1 MSSTVPI
8 RFSNRKQSRRPYH
21 AQNGYALMVVM
32 FLVALLTIAVAKAS
46 LNVVTNSRREK
57 EEEMIWRGRQYV
69 RGIRLFY
76 AKQHRFPTV
85 LDDLYKPKTGLRF
98 MRQAYKDPMNTQD
111 GSWRM
116 IYVGPNGQLIGSL
129 KDRSVN
135 IAGQPTGGFG
145 GAAGQSAFGGQNS
158 GSQNGSSSFF
168 GSSNGFGSAS
178 SFGASTG
185 MASSNSAN
193 SGASPVQ
200 GATAPDGQPADTAG
214 VPNDSLQPHDLSDN
228 PTIIGGNIIGVGS
241 KINKKSIIWFE
252 KAKNY
257 RQYEFVWDPSVDS
270 LTGQRAGLPLNSA
283 SPAGNAGGA
292 GAATSP
298 TGTGTN
304 SNPNPTQNPNPSPPP
319 TSSPSPDPGDNTM
332 PLQAPPNP

>member
-1 MSSTVPI
+1 MSKTSLI
-8 RFSNRKQSRRPYH
+8 RRACRKQARNQASGH
-21 AQNGYALMVVM
+21 EGYALLVIL
-32 FLVALLTIAVAKAS
+32 FFVALLAISVATVT
-46 LNVVTNSRREK
+46 LNVVTNARREK

-69 RGIRLFY
+69 RGIRLYY
-76 AKQHRFPTV
+76 AKQHRFPTA

-98 MRQAYKDPMNTQD
+98 MRQAYKDPMNSAD

-135 IAGQPTGGFG
+135 IAGQPSGGFG
-145 GAAGQSAFGGQNS
+145 GAAGQSAFGASNP
-158 GSQNGSSSFF
+158 GSQSGSSSFF

-178 SFGASTG
+178 SF
-185 MASSNSAN
+185 SSNSSFGSGNAAN
-193 SGASPVQ
+193 GGTNAAQGSAS
-200 GATAPDGQPADTAG
+200 TNGQLTG
-214 VPNDSLQPHDLSDN
+214 TGSSTTDSLQPHDLSDN

-270 LTGQRAGLPLNSA
+270 LTGQRPGLPTNSA
-283 SPAGNAGGA
+283 NPLAPQGA
-292 GAATSP
+292 PGTTTSP
-298 TGTGTN
+298 TGGGM
-304 SNPNPTQNPNPSPPP
+304 NPNQNPTQNPPPNPPQN
-319 TSSPSPDPGDNTM
+319 SSPSPDPGEIP